1 MTTLYELLN
10 KLGRWR
16 NVDTGVLQ
24 KARCSS
30 INTKNCR
37 RFKNL
42 WINWTRG
49 AYDEEPD
56 LLIQHL
62 TALIDG

>member
-16 NVDTGVLQ
+16 NVDTGLLQ
-24 KARCSS
+24 KARCSP
-30 INTKNCR
+30 INTRNSR
-37 RFKNL
+37 TFKNL
-42 WINWTRG
+42 CINWTRG

-56 LLIQHL
+56 LLIQRL
-62 TALIDG
+62 IALME